1 MKLNPGNAEFRGSVI
16 TWKQHDLRTPGK
28 FKEEYRGV
36 GMACINSKTYIIWKA
51 LNPQGSS
58 ETKASA
64 KSVQQKRNHLAQHI
78 RTEHRSASATGDGVI
93 NTYTQQGKDGNGGL
107 IYSIIYL
114 FIRLL

>member
-1 MKLNPGNAEFRGSVI
+1 MEGQDIPYAQWDQRTPGNAEFRGSVI
-16 TWKQHDLRTPGK
+16 TWKQHDRRTPGK

-64 KSVQQKRNHLAQHI
+64 KSVQQKKKLSSPRRLQKHYTWA
-78 RTEHRSASATGDGVI
+78 RTYVR
-93 NTYTQQGKDGNGGL
+93 
-107 IYSIIYL
+107 
-114 FIRLL
+114 